1 MLLLIDVI
9 LIIIIFS
16 ILVGSKLNLID
27 VDDVTCH
34 VFEDATRKN
43 IFINIFEAVATFE
56 HYENS
61 NLINSTSD
69 SEKTFQL
76 LNFGETFV
84 LAVSLKAVEH
94 FLKKIKPF

>member
-43 IFINIFEAVATFE
+43 IFINIFEVVATFE
-56 HYENS
+56 HY
-61 NLINSTSD
+61 
-69 SEKTFQL
+69 
-76 LNFGETFV
+76 
-84 LAVSLKAVEH
+84 
-94 FLKKIKPF
+94 

>member
-34 VFEDATRKN
+34 VF
-43 IFINIFEAVATFE
+43 INIFEAVATFE

-69 SEKTFQL
+69 SEKTFQRR
-76 LNFGETFV
+76 NFGETFV
-84 LAVSLKAVEH
+84 FAVSLKAVEH
-94 FLKKIKPF
+94 FFKKIKPF